1 VTSPPFG
8 SSTRTA
14 GVDPRYDSLSR
25 AYRIIVRPT
34 KAEEPSGFH
43 FPVTHVFGLFCNAS
57 AKYAQGTPS
66 LAHTRGT
73 PIFRAALVQTGLRP
87 PSTSF
92 RVGEPHLLHLP
103 PLLAWAWPRRVCE
116 QTQQGHSKTEES
128 PKMNTNATTNE
139 TSNVT
144 SLPTA
149 PKPQTSKE
157 VTRRR
162 GQRIGASFVFYR
174 KVRPCRGHYTKRKKS
189 YANTSWVELTV
200 STCPKWRLFGFIVP
214 NVVLIESYR
223 CSRLLENAEAR
234 GSPASPDVASE
245 GLCPRP

>member
-1 VTSPPFG
+1 MSLVCCETQLL
-8 SSTRTA
+8 STLKALRPWRTQEA
-14 GVDPRYDSLSR
+14 PQ
-25 AYRIIVRPT
+25 
-34 KAEEPSGFH
+34 
-43 FPVTHVFGLFCNAS
+43 AS
-57 AKYAQGTPS
+57 AVRLCRPACG
-66 LAHTRGT
+66 
-73 PIFRAALVQTGLRP
+73 RP
-87 PSTSF
+87 PLRSGWGNPTSCTC
-92 RVGEPHLLHLP
+92 RPCWRGPG
-103 PLLAWAWPRRVCE
+103 PRRVCE

-245 GLCPRP
+245 GLRPRPS